1 MVLVR
6 AGRQAVWGHVSSRSE
21 RQALLRIHLLFVRV
35 LKGSPFKVIGS
46 LLCICKQ
53 ACNVAHFSVDMLSN

>member
-6 AGRQAVWGHVSSRSE
+6 VGQQAVLGHVSSRSE

-35 LKGSPFKVIGS
+35 LKGTVT
-46 LLCICKQ
+46 
-53 ACNVAHFSVDMLSN
+53 V